1 MFDGG
6 LILTVS
12 DSREDKILKMLDE
25 LKMLGSTG
33 KIDNIYLERITPKTQ
48 SVILLLHF
56 FVVSYS
62 I

>member
-1 MFDGG
+1 MIFDGG

-25 LKMLGSTG
+25 LKMLGFTG

-56 FVVSYS
+56 FCGV